1 MPKAAAGWN
10 RAPARA
16 MPSPNGGMAS
26 LDRRAEVTRRPDLK
40 RWPLAS
46 HHAPPRPIARQ
57 DYREAGGMATS
68 GLGLLGGPASL
79 TRGCPASHVRM
90 AHLHHPTASDGN
102 GRNAQKLPRE
112 RGVPRIQKEAGPPIC
127 LPWIVDATPTHHPR
141 RNARAAQRRTAQEVA
156 QRDAGDAVRRENV
169 HRDRG
174 GLAGSPAELVLGQ
187 LD

>member
-10 RAPARA
+10 GAPARA

-57 DYREAGGMATS
+57 DYHEAGGMATS

-112 RGVPRIQKEAGPPIC
+112 RGVPRIQKEAGPPSC

-156 QRDAGDAVRRENV
+156 QRDAGDAVRRRSI

-174 GLAGSPAELVLGQ
+174 GFAPPDPPLQSV
-187 LD
+187 

>member
-90 AHLHHPTASDGN
+90 AHLHHPTASDGS
-102 GRNAQKLPRE
+102 GRNAQKLPLE
-112 RGVPRIQKEAGPPIC
+112 RGVPRIQKEAEPPSC
-127 LPWIVDATPTHHPR
+127 LPWIVNATPTHHRGETRAQHNVVLR
-141 RNARAAQRRTAQEVA
+141 RRWRSATQVTQSDGEAYTG
-156 QRDAGDAVRRENV
+156 AGGRFAPP
-169 HRDRG
+169 G
-174 GLAGSPAELVLGQ
+174 PP
-187 LD
+187 